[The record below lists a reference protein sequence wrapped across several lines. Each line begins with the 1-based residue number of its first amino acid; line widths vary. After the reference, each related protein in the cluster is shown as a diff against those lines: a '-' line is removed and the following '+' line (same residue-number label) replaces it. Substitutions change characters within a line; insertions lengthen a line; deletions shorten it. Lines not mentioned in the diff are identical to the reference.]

1 MKLVLRETIC
11 DSHLM
16 PFLVVVIGKRYL
28 QIAITQQGIEVR
40 KCYGIKFKK
49 TNPYQEQ
56 QNELEKNTMLK
67 TLEKE
72 ARAP

>member
-28 QIAITQQGIEVR
+28 QIAITQQRIEVR
-40 KCYGIKFKK
+40 KCYGIKFQK
-49 TNPYQEQ
+49 TNPYQKQ
-56 QNELEKNTMLK
+56 QNNLEKNTILK

>member
-1 MKLVLRETIC
+1 
-11 DSHLM
+11 
-16 PFLVVVIGKRYL
+16 L

-40 KCYGIKFKK
+40 KCYGIEFQK
-49 TNPYQEQ
+49 THPYQKQ
-56 QNELEKNTMLK
+56 QNNLEKNTIIN

>member
-40 KCYGIKFKK
+40 KCYGIKFEK
-49 TNPYQEQ
+49 TNHIKSNKITYKRI
-56 QNELEKNTMLK
+56 LYLK
-67 TLEKE
+67 H
-72 ARAP
+72 